1 MDEIKICLGTYY
13 CGSII
18 QAIEKLKFQANKDL
32 SLSFREE
39 LDIKDKKVRMSF
51 GTVSFRNELFED
63 GLEISQIGPSCVES
77 ENVETLKQEILKKD
91 IKIEKKK
98 RTLQLHQQQITVL
111 KDQIRKNSEEIK
123 GYQDL
128 VKEWENKMQ
137 SALSIDV
144 QYIKQVYGN
153 LVVNIKVDKGTEDL
167 IILLFRIL
175 EFSNDEVQKLQQQRK
190 GNKKIIKKGF

>member
-1 MDEIKICLGTYY
+1 
-13 CGSII
+13 
-18 QAIEKLKFQANKDL
+18 
-32 SLSFREE
+32 
-39 LDIKDKKVRMSF
+39 
-51 GTVSFRNELFED
+51 
-63 GLEISQIGPSCVES
+63 
-77 ENVETLKQEILKKD
+77 
-91 IKIEKKK
+91 
-98 RTLQLHQQQITVL
+98 
-111 KDQIRKNSEEIK
+111 
-123 GYQDL
+123 
-128 VKEWENKMQ
+128 MQ